1 MFIICDMCNMYD
13 KCTHSSRVTYVTH
26 IARSAQ
32 TTSIEHISHIIC
44 VTVESG
50 VIRDPFAK
58 RVMEQSGFGAPGLA
72 LVQSCGA
79 AGVATGDGR
88 HQPFP
93 TCQEAPELDDGC
105 AIRKASVLRT
115 PSAPVK
121 RGYGMSNAVCCISPR
136 PVRTIPLVQVVF
148 DEPPPGADGSRF
160 ESTPWTVGTLAAY
173 GRSKFTSCNTKTPFF
188 VFQEGRVRGSRSPNP
203 KLAFR
208 PWPLAS
214 SQPDRAEGRTGIRRG
229 PGSAA
234 RRIPPTAQKY

>member
-1 MFIICDMCNMYD
+1 MSNICDWCSMYG
-13 KCTHSSRVTYVTH
+13 KCTCATSVTCVTH
-26 IARSAQ
+26 IAYETHATNR
-32 TTSIEHISHIIC
+32 TPILHMIC
-44 VTVESG
+44 VTVDAVTDNKDTSG
-50 VIRDPFAK
+50 I
-58 RVMEQSGFGAPGLA
+58 A
-72 LVQSCGA
+72 LVRSCGA

-173 GRSKFTSCNTKTPFF
+173 GRSKFTSGITKTSVF
-188 VFQEGRVRGSRSPNP
+188 VLPEGRVRGSRSPNP

-229 PGSAA
+229 PGYAA
-234 RRIPPTAQKY
+234 RRIPPTAL

>member
-1 MFIICDMCNMYD
+1 MSNICDWCSMYG
-13 KCTHSSRVTYVTH
+13 KCTCATSVTCVTH
-26 IARSAQ
+26 IAYETHATNR
-32 TTSIEHISHIIC
+32 TPILHMIC
-44 VTVESG
+44 VTVDAVTDNKDTSG
-50 VIRDPFAK
+50 I
-58 RVMEQSGFGAPGLA
+58 A
-72 LVQSCGA
+72 LVRSCGA

-88 HQPFP
+88 HQP
-93 TCQEAPELDDGC
+93 
-105 AIRKASVLRT
+105 
-115 PSAPVK
+115 
-121 RGYGMSNAVCCISPR
+121 
-136 PVRTIPLVQVVF
+136 F

-229 PGSAA
+229 PGYAA
-234 RRIPPTAQKY
+234 RRIPPTAL

>member
-1 MFIICDMCNMYD
+1 MCDMYDICKTCCMYG
-13 KCTHSSRVTYVTH
+13 KCAYETRVTSVTH
-26 IARSAQ
+26 KALE
-32 TTSIEHISHIIC
+32 TFVTSRTHIPHMIC
-44 VTVESG
+44 VTVDTGTDKRDTSG
-50 VIRDPFAK
+50 I
-58 RVMEQSGFGAPGLA
+58 A
-72 LVQSCGA
+72 LVRSCGT
-79 AGVATGDGR
+79 AGVAAGDGR
-88 HQPFP
+88 HLPFP
-93 TCQEAPELDDGC
+93 TGQEAPELDDGC
-105 AIRKASVLRT
+105 AIRYASVHWT

-121 RGYGMSNAVCCISPR
+121 GEYGMFNAVCCISPR
-136 PVRTIPLVQVVF
+136 PVRTVSLVLVVI
-148 DEPPPGADGSRF
+148 DEPPPGADGNRF
-160 ESTPWTVGTLAAY
+160 ESTQWTVGTSVAY